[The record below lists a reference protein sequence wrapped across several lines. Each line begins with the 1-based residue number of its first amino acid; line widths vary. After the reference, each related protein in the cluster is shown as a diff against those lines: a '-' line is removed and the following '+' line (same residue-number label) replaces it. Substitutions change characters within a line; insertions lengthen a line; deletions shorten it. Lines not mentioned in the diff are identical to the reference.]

1 MKFRDRFTGSGKPIL
16 QLVTFCNRLYVGM
29 STMQFFYAQH
39 CTVKCTAAL
48 WVTFLSRKLFF

>member
-39 CTVKCTAAL
+39 CTVK
-48 WVTFLSRKLFF
+48 